1 MKKNP
6 CQIDEPLVQI
16 DGEIEAPLSKD
27 TYPSK
32 IGLNRKNYDLHGY
45 MTTVQLYTGY
55 ITLNM
60 VAFVKWSPA
69 MMQIDWRV
77 FPSPISIHRVKISK

>member
-1 MKKNP
+1 MTSQKFKFVKLWDRLVYLERTRWKKNP

-27 TYPSK
+27 THPSK
-32 IGLNRKNYDLHGY
+32 IGLNRKNYDLHGF

-60 VAFVKWSPA
+60 VAFV
-69 MMQIDWRV
+69 
-77 FPSPISIHRVKISK
+77 